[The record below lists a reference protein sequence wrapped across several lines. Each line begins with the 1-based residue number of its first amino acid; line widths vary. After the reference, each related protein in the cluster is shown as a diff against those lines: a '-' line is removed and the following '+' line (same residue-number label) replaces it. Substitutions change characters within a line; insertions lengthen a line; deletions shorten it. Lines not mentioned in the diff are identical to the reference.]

1 VSQLSLVGRDVGR
14 PKDPHGRFFT
24 PAPLAR
30 VIVGELVRHLGGA
43 RLSLIVEPSIGDGLF
58 VTPVRDAWPDATL
71 VGVDIDPL
79 ARGIGEV
86 DQPYVGDW
94 CRFAAEWNDLLNG
107 ADVHH
112 SIMRQQPDLIVGN
125 PPFTKDSGRR
135 NDKGEPIIEPVAHL
149 HVEASLALRPT
160 VCAFI
165 LPWAYAGGVERWNPI
180 LEEHPPAFIQPI
192 TPRPWGADMRE
203 VALYV
208 WIEGVRETRRL
219 PLPRWK

>member
-24 PAPLAR
+24 PAPLAA
-30 VIVGELVRHLGGA
+30 VIVDELVRHIGGA

-58 VTPVRDAWPDATL
+58 IDPVRKAWPDATL
-71 VGVDIDPL
+71 VGVDVDPQ
-79 ARGIGEV
+79 ARGLERV
-86 DQPYVGDW
+86 DAGLNADW
-94 CRFAAEWNDLLNG
+94 CAVAEEWVEVLG
-107 ADVHH
+107 SDVHH
-112 SIMRQQPDLIVGN
+112 PVLRQRPELVIGN
-125 PPFTKDSGRR
+125 PPFTRGTGRV
-135 NDKGEPIIEPVAHL
+135 NDKGDEIIEPVAHL
-149 HVEASLALRPT
+149 HVEAALSLRPM